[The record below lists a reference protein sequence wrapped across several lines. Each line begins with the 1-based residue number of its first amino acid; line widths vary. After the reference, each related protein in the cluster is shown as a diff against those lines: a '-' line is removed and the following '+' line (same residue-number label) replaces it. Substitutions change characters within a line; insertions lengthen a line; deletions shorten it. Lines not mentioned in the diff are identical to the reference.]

1 MPFASGS
8 ATSQLQCMHYER
20 NAANLP
26 WSNRVTIT
34 GNSPSAT
41 APSVLRN
48 GANSFLPRS
57 TTTDPLADAAA
68 NATCTSR
75 QAWPRRWS
83 FPLQNVSFS

>member
-1 MPFASGS
+1 
-8 ATSQLQCMHYER
+8 
-20 NAANLP
+20 
-26 WSNRVTIT
+26 
-34 GNSPSAT
+34 
-41 APSVLRN
+41 LRN